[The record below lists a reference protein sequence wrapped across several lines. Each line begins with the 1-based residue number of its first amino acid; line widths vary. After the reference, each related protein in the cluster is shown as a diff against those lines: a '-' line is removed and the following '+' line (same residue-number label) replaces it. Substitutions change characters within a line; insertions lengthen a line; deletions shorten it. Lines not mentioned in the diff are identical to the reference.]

1 MEERGGGGR
10 TSGSGAALQKLPLVN
25 FSDTSRLKF
34 TNIVHPDAKGSI
46 GPTWC
51 PRHYLAGPTISYAK
65 ERETA
70 EQSMCRS
77 LSLSLSFTHRHL
89 VCELQKGWRV
99 VGGGKREGGKEAPTM
114 GPPSFLHPLPAC
126 LHARAFFALPLA
138 ADRPQRFPMLSF
150 IPGVCVVDRGFTFFL
165 EDVPAI

>member
-114 GPPSFLHPLPAC
+114 GPPSFLPPLPAC
-126 LHARAFFALPLA
+126 THAPSS
-138 ADRPQRFPMLSF
+138 PFPWLRIVPNASPCCLSYL
-150 IPGVCVVDRGFTFFL
+150 VCVW
-165 EDVPAI
+165 